1 MKEKER
7 IEKIFEARTPKERRS
22 SALRYAGIAGLSI
35 LALWGLRYSAL
46 PVDSGVN
53 ELLVVLGAACL
64 VAAFASLF
72 FGLRFPGVDK

>member
-7 IEKIFEARTPKERRS
+7 IEKIFEARSPKERRE
-22 SALRYAGIAGLSI
+22 SALRYGGIAALSI

-46 PVDSGVN
+46 PVDGGIS
-53 ELLVVLGAACL
+53 ELLVILGAGSL

-72 FGLRFPGVDK
+72 FGLRFPGSSS